1 MSRFGKS
8 DKSFFW
14 TLMSDL
20 NPGNH
25 PGNTPSDFINR
36 LPEAVGILDRDNYEC
51 GLVDIRYTPVE
62 ATPPPAPSSS
72 PEPPPKR
79 GRMDTTATS
88 KPVEKGPF
96 FPGLKLEDP
105 EELHIV
111 KGNVSAERY
120 ISDIQDLLRPINAQ
134 IERQSYEKE
143 DIWTATINYAPANVN
158 QILIFPEE
166 ISKALGFNQTSFLP
180 GRTHSYEPV
189 DNAKLDEIPSEEQL
203 TFLIP
208 HFHQDYTQNIMT
220 VNTTSQYIQK
230 FKLEFGKK
238 HNNIVTFL
246 TQLRASFTQDR
257 HIPVNIGFRA
267 TEDTNSIHGKS
278 LIQFTG
284 KENEELVIP
293 VELAKTLGFTTN
305 IFTRGDHNSPNDVDV
320 EEFHRIPDETDLYFK
335 IKNKLEYKFPLEE
348 PDDRKLDAIMAS
360 VNMGLVVLGL
370 TIKFDVDGDKCTTQ
384 MTADDSVKLPSSI
397 NRQLGLADDFVFT
410 LDYKH
415 ENKQEIAFEQ
425 PDSEP
430 VIEMESVQIERISKQ
445 LIVTCSAVKNQYFGE
460 SQYPVLRILNLPQE
474 YINQTQIT
482 FSPILYV
489 PLESD
494 DITQVRVRLLDEFGR
509 LLNFGN
515 NPVQLT
521 LHFRAID

>member
-1 MSRFGKS
+1 
-8 DKSFFW
+8 
-14 TLMSDL
+14 
-20 NPGNH
+20 
-25 PGNTPSDFINR
+25 
-36 LPEAVGILDRDNYEC
+36 
-51 GLVDIRYTPVE
+51 
-62 ATPPPAPSSS
+62 
-72 PEPPPKR
+72 
-79 GRMDTTATS
+79 
-88 KPVEKGPF
+88 
-96 FPGLKLEDP
+96 
-105 EELHIV
+105 
-111 KGNVSAERY
+111 
-120 ISDIQDLLRPINAQ
+120 
-134 IERQSYEKE
+134 
-143 DIWTATINYAPANVN
+143 
-158 QILIFPEE
+158 
-166 ISKALGFNQTSFLP
+166 
-180 GRTHSYEPV
+180 
-189 DNAKLDEIPSEEQL
+189 
-203 TFLIP
+203 
-208 HFHQDYTQNIMT
+208 
-220 VNTTSQYIQK
+220 
-230 FKLEFGKK
+230 
-238 HNNIVTFL
+238 
-246 TQLRASFTQDR
+246 
-257 HIPVNIGFRA
+257 
-267 TEDTNSIHGKS
+267 
-278 LIQFTG
+278 
-284 KENEELVIP
+284 
-293 VELAKTLGFTTN
+293 
-305 IFTRGDHNSPNDVDV
+305 
-320 EEFHRIPDETDLYFK
+320 
-335 IKNKLEYKFPLEE
+335 
-348 PDDRKLDAIMAS
+348 MAS

-460 SQYPVLRILNLPQE
+460 CQYPVLRILNLPQE